1 MMQVE
6 QHKVATNES
15 CVCHEGEG
23 SPTNSAKRCELSV
36 VIPVYRSEATLE
48 MLFERLIPS
57 LDALGRTYE
66 VVLVEDGSPDGS
78 WMKLESLQRQY
89 SDRVIAIQL
98 MRNSGQH
105 NALMCGLRHASGDF
119 VITMDDDLQNPPEEI
134 SRLLEEIE
142 KSDCDLVY
150 GNYAEKKHSSFR
162 NLGSQVVNSFY
173 RHVFGTHVTVTSF
186 RVIRRPLLEAIRHC
200 NQTYLFLDGLLAWN
214 TRRIGSVVVEHH
226 ARSVGESTYSI
237 GKLIM
242 LSLNLFTSFSLIP
255 LQLISVLGIG
265 ALSIGA
271 TLAVTCFG
279 LLLFGGTV
287 SGSMAIATLVLLLS
301 GLQLLSL
308 GIFGEYMGRMHMHLN
323 GKPQYHERQI
333 LEQSSP
339 HHQKAAGHE

>member
-15 CVCHEGEG
+15 CVCHEGNR
-23 SPTNSAKRCELSV
+23 SPVASAKHCELSV

-78 WMKLESLQRQY
+78 WSKLESLQRRY

-105 NALMCGLRHASGDF
+105 NALMCGLRHASGNYI
-119 VITMDDDLQNPPEEI
+119 VTMDDDLQNLPEEI
-134 SRLLEEIE
+134 SRLLGEIE
-142 KSDCDLVY
+142 RSDCDLVY

-162 NLGSQVVNSFY
+162 NLGSLIVNSFY

-186 RVIRRPLLEAIRHC
+186 RVIRRPLLDAIRHC
-200 NQTYLFLDGLLAWN
+200 NQPYLFLDGLLAWN

-226 ARSVGESTYSI
+226 ARSIGESTYSI
-237 GKLIM
+237 SKLVT

-255 LQLISVLGIG
+255 LQLISVLGI
-265 ALSIGA
+265 ATLTIGLA
-271 TLAVTCFG
+271 LAVTCFG
-279 LLLFGGTV
+279 LLLFGTTP
-287 SGSMAIATLVLLLS
+287 SGSVAISTLVLLLS
-301 GLQLLSL
+301 GVQLLSL
-308 GIFGEYMGRMHMHLN
+308 GVFGEYMGRMHLHLN

-333 LEQSSP
+333 LEQQDP
-339 HHQKAAGHE
+339 LRQKVAGHE